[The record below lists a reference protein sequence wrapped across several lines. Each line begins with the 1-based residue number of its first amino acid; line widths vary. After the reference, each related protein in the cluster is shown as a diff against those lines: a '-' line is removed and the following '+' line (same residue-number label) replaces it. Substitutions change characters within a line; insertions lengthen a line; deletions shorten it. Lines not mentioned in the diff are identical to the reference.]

1 MNNLLVGI
9 ILSNVLVGTLVW
21 VFMDYKIKKIEN
33 HNQAL
38 LDDDKMIIDELNEML
53 VKCHEQANKS
63 DIHH

>member
-1 MNNLLVGI
+1 MNILTVGLIASHI
-9 ILSNVLVGTLVW
+9 IVGTLVY
-21 VFMDYKIKKIEN
+21 VIMDYKIKKIEN